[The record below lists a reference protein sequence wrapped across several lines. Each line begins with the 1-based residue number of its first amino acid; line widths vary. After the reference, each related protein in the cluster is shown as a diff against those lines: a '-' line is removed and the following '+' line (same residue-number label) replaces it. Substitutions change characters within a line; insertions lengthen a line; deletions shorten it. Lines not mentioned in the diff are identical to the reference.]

1 MKKNQKEKIINS
13 LEEVPNSKGKT
24 VIIRAHGVT
33 KEIYCYDSQIAI
45 NLGTEVHFIGTNG
58 WLIKKYISNIPNSE
72 LCFDDTIKEIK
83 WTFKIQI
90 FLLCIL
96 FISLILK
103 EASFFNQ
110 QNYKIW
116 TDLISNA
123 IIVGIFGY
131 FLEIIYDL
139 GVALFQIIE
148 TNKNN

>member
-1 MKKNQKEKIINS
+1 M
-13 LEEVPNSKGKT
+13 
-24 VIIRAHGVT
+24 
-33 KEIYCYDSQIAI
+33 D
-45 NLGTEVHFIGTNG
+45 F
-58 WLIKKYISNIPNSE
+58 
-72 LCFDDTIKEIK
+72 
-83 WTFKIQI
+83 QI

>member
-1 MKKNQKEKIINS
+1 M
-13 LEEVPNSKGKT
+13 
-24 VIIRAHGVT
+24 
-33 KEIYCYDSQIAI
+33 
-45 NLGTEVHFIGTNG
+45 
-58 WLIKKYISNIPNSE
+58 
-72 LCFDDTIKEIK
+72 
-83 WTFKIQI
+83 
-90 FLLCIL
+90 

>member
-1 MKKNQKEKIINS
+1 MIQ
-13 LEEVPNSKGKT
+13 
-24 VIIRAHGVT
+24 
-33 KEIYCYDSQIAI
+33 
-45 NLGTEVHFIGTNG
+45 
-58 WLIKKYISNIPNSE
+58 
-72 LCFDDTIKEIK
+72 K

>member
-1 MKKNQKEKIINS
+1 MDFQN
-13 LEEVPNSKGKT
+13 
-24 VIIRAHGVT
+24 
-33 KEIYCYDSQIAI
+33 
-45 NLGTEVHFIGTNG
+45 
-58 WLIKKYISNIPNSE
+58 SNIST
-72 LCFDDTIKEIK
+72 LHF
-83 WTFKIQI
+83 
-90 FLLCIL
+90 
-96 FISLILK
+96 ILK

>member
-1 MKKNQKEKIINS
+1 MILLTNFQ
-13 LEEVPNSKGKT
+13 
-24 VIIRAHGVT
+24 
-33 KEIYCYDSQIAI
+33 
-45 NLGTEVHFIGTNG
+45 NL
-58 WLIKKYISNIPNSE
+58 
-72 LCFDDTIKEIK
+72 FDDTIKEIK

>member
-1 MKKNQKEKIINS
+1 MDFQN
-13 LEEVPNSKGKT
+13 
-24 VIIRAHGVT
+24 
-33 KEIYCYDSQIAI
+33 
-45 NLGTEVHFIGTNG
+45 
-58 WLIKKYISNIPNSE
+58 
-72 LCFDDTIKEIK
+72 
-83 WTFKIQI
+83 